1 MNDDRFFNGLEPPAP
16 PPGLREAALRAG
28 RAAFAEAP
36 RADVWTRLVRSPAA
50 RLAWAASVAALLGA
64 HAYFPSH
71 PRPEAPSGLAPATEG
86 EVGVIARLPRIDDR
100 VLPVREGDRS

>member
-1 MNDDRFFNGLEPPAP
+1 MKDDRLFNGLEPPPP

-64 HAYFPSH
+64 HVFFPSH
-71 PRPEAPSGLAPATEG
+71 PRPQAPSGRAPATEG
-86 EVGVIARLPRIDDR
+86 EIGAIARLPRIDDR
-100 VLPVREGDRS
+100 ALALREGDRS